1 MATDNT
7 NSNPWLG
14 LRTYTEGEVIYGR
27 SEEIIAL
34 SGLVLRNTQTVV
46 YGRSGIG
53 KSSILNAGVFPIAR
67 RHGVLPVYIRLEH
80 NAPASYLEQIKAAV
94 NREFDKL
101 VSAGKATVAEL
112 ESAGED
118 ETLWEYFHRMD
129 FRTADGQVIKPLV
142 VFDQFEEIF
151 TLEGS
156 REKRDRFFRE
166 LADLINN
173 VMPEELAEKPETQA
187 AQEEQNTEGEMLD
200 LGLGFLS
207 DSGSR
212 YKSTS
217 DFHLI
222 FTLRED
228 FLSYLERNT
237 TDIPELKNNRYCLQP
252 INEEQAAEI
261 IMQPRKG
268 LVSKDVA
275 RLIISHVTGEDD
287 FLLDGIPEIQVDSAI
302 LSLYLSRLYDKMTAD
317 GQSVINAELVEAYSD
332 NIIEDFYTD
341 AIRGLGRESVE
352 WMEDTLVNEDGRR
365 DNRDRLTVMREGKLS
380 DAELKRLT
388 DSVKLLRQFSY
399 GGDLRV
405 EYIHDV
411 LCPVIVKRRNKR
423 QEEQRIAE
431 LSEAA
436 LREKR
441 RARKNVLIV
450 SMIAVGVAAAA
461 IGAYLWNQYQYVWEV
476 EEAYPHYETRYG
488 WPVGIGP
495 QLNKEEMS
503 RTPRYYVLSKKGH
516 KAANFTTVTVAGS
529 NAVNTEEPA
538 ATPFELTEFFY
549 PSSQKYLIDTLL
561 SQTRKI
567 EFISSLTGE
576 VDYISF
582 LDGDSKPQFF
592 AKHYSAAD
600 ENWYNFV
607 KNDGSPLNVRPSGLD
622 RVKITNNP
630 KGYISSIN
638 YYNANGVKCSIDKD
652 IYSYLKTIAPDTGTR
667 YYLALD
673 QFSIELKN
681 GPYNCINIAEGSMGA
696 SGKSY
701 LSFSAPSPATYTDT
715 TDIYGVKRDV
725 IKTDGRYLYDINDSL
740 IARMQYLRDN
750 AGNILECA
758 FTSGHGKDFN
768 MPEKSVYTYDESGR
782 LLTMREY
789 DANGKVAGKYSR
801 SFDEDGNK
809 NYEEIIRGEERVAY
823 FKHTKTPGHTQIDRM
838 DSNTPMYSE
847 VTKVLDDNTISICYY
862 DASGRPINKKY
873 RGKTIHKREIL
884 ESDARRET
892 RYYAVNGGRIE
903 PLDSGY
909 FKVVEI
915 YEGPHRLKAYRTF
928 DARNNILKSMI
939 YFYQNGSMIGRAAM
953 GISGQAVRCP
963 EWEEDNF
970 SYYKLYFNT
979 DNSDN
984 YVSFRPVNEAEIVS
998 SLKWDTYD
1006 SYISIDYINFKGNN
1020 IDVLED
1026 TGVPSLFK
1034 NLPINNDY
1042 FQSVALEPDNLSET
1056 EMTYLH
1062 LLDKDNPLFKAGL
1075 KDGDIILEGK
1085 KLEGKAK
1092 VAYLRYTSG
1101 KYEKNIAE
1109 FASPLSRSDLEH
1121 IHLHSLRLTNE
1132 ENKFIQQALQK

>member
-80 NAPASYLEQIKAAV
+80 NAQASYLEQIKAAV

-173 VMPEELAEKPETQA
+173 VMPEGLAEKPETQA
-187 AQEEQNTEGEMLD
+187 AQEEQNTEGGMLD

-317 GQSVINAELVEAYSD
+317 GQNVINAELVEAYSD

-365 DNRDRLTVMREGKLS
+365 DNRDRLTVMREGKLT

-495 QLNKEEMS
+495 QLSKEEMS

-538 ATPFELTEFFY
+538 ATPFELTGKIDDFIASDPQFSHIDSLMIKVGRIDFVPSVTGEIDYLAFFDQ
-549 PSSQKYLIDTLL
+549 SSNPLFSAKRYIGSEGESYSFTTPEGTSQLISKYGADRLRISRDSVGFINSVTYENAEGVKLKNSSDVYGYSRTVNPDNGSVTRTMLDAFGEELAGKVSVQTRYSGGIASEIAYVGDSSVRGPHSIVKRANSEGGVKYLGKDGEVLFEEEYVRDSKGNIIEKRLAHSTA
-561 SQTRKI
+561 QTRLFPAK
-567 EFISSLTGE
+567 E
-576 VDYISF
+576 SF
-582 LDGDSKPQFF
+582 
-592 AKHYSAAD
+592 AY
-600 ENWYNFV
+600 
-607 KNDGSPLNVRPSGLD
+607 
-622 RVKITNNP
+622 
-630 KGYISSIN
+630 
-638 YYNANGVKCSIDKD
+638 DK
-652 IYSYLKTIAPDTGTR
+652 
-667 YYLALD
+667 
-673 QFSIELKN
+673 
-681 GPYNCINIAEGSMGA
+681 
-696 SGKSY
+696 
-701 LSFSAPSPATYTDT
+701 
-715 TDIYGVKRDV
+715 
-725 IKTDGRYLYDINDSL
+725 
-740 IARMQYLRDN
+740 
-750 AGNILECA
+750 
-758 FTSGHGKDFN
+758 
-768 MPEKSVYTYDESGR
+768 SGR
-782 LLTMREY
+782 LTNNTEY
-789 DANGKVAGKYSR
+789 DENGIVLRIIDKAYDGEGELVYYERKKPISANLWETEALYRKSVGDGVVKTELMPKGQEYKVRIDSMLVDGTHIISEGNAPGAVNRMQVVRQRKDGILETEYYVSDNSELR
-801 SFDEDGNK
+801 PRNGEEGFFRIEETFDNMGHQLTARTFDEDG
-809 NYEEIIRGEERVAY
+809 
-823 FKHTKTPGHTQIDRM
+823 
-838 DSNTPMYSE
+838 
-847 VTKVLDDNTISICYY
+847 KVLS
-862 DASGRPINKKY
+862 
-873 RGKTIHKREIL
+873 
-884 ESDARRET
+884 
-892 RYYAVNGGRIE
+892 
-903 PLDSGY
+903 
-909 FKVVEI
+909 
-915 YEGPHRLKAYRTF
+915 
-928 DARNNILKSMI
+928 SMM
-939 YFYQNGSMIGRAAM
+939 YFYQNGRLSGRAAM
-953 GISGQAVRCP
+953 GVDGTPVRCP
-963 EWEEDNF
+963 DWEIEGF
-970 SYYKLYFNT
+970 GYYKMYFNT
-979 DNSDN
+979 DNN
-984 YVSFRPVNEAEIVS
+984 GEYTHIQTVNEA
-998 SLKWDTYD
+998 
-1006 SYISIDYINFKGNN
+1006 
-1020 IDVLED
+1020 
-1026 TGVPSLFK
+1026 GVPCTLYWNEIDDYLSISYQ
-1034 NLPINNDY
+1034 NLKDCVVELDDNPSMPPLNSTAFITRDY
-1042 FQSVALEPDNLSET
+1042 SQFVALKAYDISDRTMNF
-1056 EMTYLH
+1056 LH
-1062 LLDKDNPLFKAGL
+1062 LLDKENVLYRKGL
-1075 KDGDIILEGK
+1075 RDGDIIETALPLTG
-1085 KLEGKAK
+1085 AK
-1092 VAYLRYTSG
+1092 EISYLRRDGNRLIRHNVVMDAALTDNDI
-1101 KYEKNIAE
+1101 K
-1109 FASPLSRSDLEH
+1109 H
-1121 IHLHSLRLTNE
+1121 IHIHPLRFGFW
-1132 ENKFIQQALQK
+1132 ENRYFNDQLRSK